1 MCESHIPTSSGG
13 SPSTVVES
21 PPAPRKSIKF
31 QEHVVQIHT
40 PEPLAMQKHMPHL
53 ENHQLNGILR
63 THHQEDA
70 NAIEPLQDEE
80 IKCALLREIE
90 SRIEEKPNVQRDREP
105 IDSPEVDSL
114 KPETEI
120 KSKSEETAKEESF
133 LSLNGILQR
142 LSLDTDK
149 VQMLGSKTEQLVQR
163 VAPSEAKRDEL
174 KEILKRNAQKLKGAF
189 N

>member
-1 MCESHIPTSSGG
+1 
-13 SPSTVVES
+13 
-21 PPAPRKSIKF
+21 
-31 QEHVVQIHT
+31 
-40 PEPLAMQKHMPHL
+40 MQKHMPHL

-63 THHQEDA
+63 AHHQEDA
-70 NAIEPLQDEE
+70 NAIEPLQEEE
-80 IKCALLREIE
+80 IKSALLREIE

-114 KPETEI
+114 KPETET